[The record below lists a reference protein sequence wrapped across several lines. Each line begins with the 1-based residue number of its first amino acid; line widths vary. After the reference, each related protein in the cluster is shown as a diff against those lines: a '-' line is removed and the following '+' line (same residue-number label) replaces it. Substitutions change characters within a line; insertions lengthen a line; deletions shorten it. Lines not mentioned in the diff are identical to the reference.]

1 MQDFIDREKAT
12 KDINTLLEEQTTP
25 WLVLSGGSKIGKTEF
40 ARKIASMNHSSI
52 FCDPGIETMYA
63 SAFVYSLQF
72 VNNKGL
78 ETAIC
83 EFAKQD
89 LLARDIYK
97 SFGLTYVSPLKK
109 AQLKSLIKLLIK
121 NDILS
126 GLFSFAHYLGE
137 VLEPQVKCIFLDD
150 FHYCDF
156 DSYSWILEF
165 WNTLREPLPTFVVIC
180 NFEQNWE
187 SCKLFNIL
195 HGIAAPI
202 SIDKFDSETAF
213 YDIIKENF
221 VFKNDVNLRT
231 VSRQLFTLFEGS
243 SRLLFETIE
252 LLRGK
257 VALSSDEEKTE
268 QIINMAHQIQLRCF
282 DGFSKSHML
291 VMRLLAYSPM
301 PISKDCII
309 EILDLIDPI
318 ATDIISKLYDG
329 NFVKQTADKKTGK
342 TLYSLRDSFLVEII
356 KSGCTANEQLF
367 YKTKIYRSIQ
377 CGQVYASLDQVVNLA
392 IELGENEATELVIQ
406 YITQPEDEI
415 PLEKKANCID
425 NLLQSISC
433 VPELLN
439 SADIAQLLYTYGYYQ
454 SAQNIVNCLVSTNNS
469 LTYDNLLLM
478 GDIQHLLLSPKASH
492 TYMRA
497 TKIPGISVSDK
508 LKALNRQIMALNQE
522 HQETLARDLY
532 IEAFAQYESFPCTG
546 LVELY
551 RNSNNS
557 FGYDDAMKYTIKG
570 YFLAKELGEE
580 LEMNKCLHNV
590 CMLLLQYGRYGQP
603 LEDNSLG
610 FEPKFEQVMSF
621 FAKRP
626 EYRHEQAYPLL
637 DLGTVKMFE
646 YADRDDKECLTNAKK
661 YYSEAQL
668 YAKSFYAQHIAETG
682 LLVVNSYLYT
692 ERQPSF
698 VHDSREKLFK
708 RYIQQKSLIEDY
720 RVHRKIL
727 LSLAVSAIISKEM
740 REAVDYLERAHPYIV
755 GPETNRYNKLCQK
768 VGCTEYM
775 KAPVSLDGKYETYY
789 ASDKFVPWLIS
800 LCH

>member
-1 MQDFIDREKAT
+1 MRDFIDREKAT

-40 ARKIASMNHSSI
+40 AKKIAGMNHSSI
-52 FCDPGIETMYA
+52 FCDPGFETMYA
-63 SAFVYSLQF
+63 SAFVHSLQF
-72 VNNKGL
+72 AHNMDL

-83 EFAKQD
+83 EFAKHD
-89 LLARDIYK
+89 LSARNIYK
-97 SFGLTYVSPLKK
+97 SLGLTYVASLKK
-109 AQLKSLIKLLIK
+109 AQLRSVIKLLIK
-121 NDILS
+121 NDITS
-126 GLFSFAHYLGE
+126 GLYSFAHYLGE
-137 VLEPQVKCIFLDD
+137 VLEPQVKCIFLDN
-150 FHYCDF
+150 FHHCDF

-165 WNTLREPLPTFVVIC
+165 WGTLFEPQPTFVVIC
-180 NFEQNWE
+180 NFELNWE

-213 YDIIKENF
+213 YDVIKENF
-221 VFKNDVNLRT
+221 VFENDVNLLT
-231 VSRQLFTLFEGS
+231 VSGQLFTLFEGS

-252 LLRGK
+252 LLQGK
-257 VALSSDEEKTE
+257 VVSSSDEEKIA
-268 QIINMAHQIQLRCF
+268 QIISMAHQIQLRCF

-309 EILDLIDPI
+309 DILDLIDPM

-329 NFVKQTADKKTGK
+329 NFVKQTANKKTGK
-342 TLYSLRDSFLVEII
+342 TMYCLRDSFLVELI
-356 KSGCTANEQLF
+356 KSGCSANEQLF
-367 YKTKIYRSIQ
+367 YKTKIYRAIQ
-377 CGQVYASLDQVVNLA
+377 SSQICASLEQVVNLA
-392 IELGENEATELVIQ
+392 IELGENEAEELVLQ

-415 PLEKKANCID
+415 PSEKKAACID
-425 NLLQSISC
+425 NLLQSSLC
-433 VPELLN
+433 VPELLTT
-439 SADIAQLLYTYGYYQ
+439 ADIAHLLYIYGYYQ
-454 SAQNIVNCLVSTNNS
+454 SAQKVINCLVSANNV
-469 LTYDNLLLM
+469 LDYNNLLLL
-478 GDIQHLLLSPKASH
+478 GDIQHVLLSPKASH

-497 TKIPGISVSDK
+497 TEIPGISISNK

-522 HQETLARDLY
+522 HQETLAKNLY
-532 IEAFAQYESFPCTG
+532 IKAFAQYESVPCTG

-557 FGYDDAMKYTIKG
+557 FGYNAAMKYTIKG

-580 LEMNKCLHNV
+580 LEMNKCLHNI
-590 CMLLLQYGRYGQP
+590 CMLLVQYGRYGQP
-603 LEDNSLG
+603 LEDNPLG
-610 FEPKFEQVMSF
+610 FEPKFEQVLAF
-621 FAKRP
+621 FANHS

-646 YADRDDKECLTNAKK
+646 YAETDDKDCLTAAKK

-668 YAKSFYAQHIAETG
+668 YAKSFYARHIAETG

-692 ERQPSF
+692 DRQPSF
-698 VHDSREKLFK
+698 VHDSREKLYK
-708 RYIQQKSLIEDY
+708 RYIQQRASIEDY

-740 REAVDYLERAHPYIV
+740 LEAVDYLEQAYPYIV
-755 GPETNRYNKLCQK
+755 GAETNRYDKLCQK
-768 VGCTEYM
+768 AGCTEYM
-775 KAPVSLDGKYETYY
+775 KEAVSLDGKYEAYY